1 MIDKITIQIILQ
13 YFQYL
18 EKHMMEVVDFN
29 IAKVNCKTGSIVKK
43 YTFRNVSELNK
54 FCIENGYDNDLCGYR
69 YYDEDE
75 NEWVDL
81 GEESILDLSGD
92 YFFNIINFN
101 CVYISIIPHYELAY
115 KVVNDNGRLIV
126 TEIKTH
132 NTSLPSQFYD
142 ERERIKSVIYKTLVA
157 ILIVYQHILEMKYD
171 DIDDT
176 IGDLFDLIYKYKVPA
191 VFDIVYCEED
201 SDSDSES
208 ASENEH
214 WDDSDSES
222 DSDSDS
228 DSDSEYI
235 SDTFIRWLIN
245 DDHTIPEGY
254 YTICTNIDD
263 NEDHYILTNITYPDE
278 EPDETGRMGDRLMV
292 TTEPEY
298 INGESGDLYDDKII
312 SSDKSI
318 LWYISYDS
326 ENTRSG
332 EQFMNLSTT
341 VNGKKYY
348 MSIKDSDSSR
358 KEIYLVSEK
367 DELCKFIITDID
379 TEGDVLTGNGDCEIK
394 SNGKTI
400 RAKLRLNTSTSPQ
413 YGGYGYYRFYGK
425 TSSGYSG
432 MGVPIALFRNDTGF
446 DANHTLTVN
455 YVYSTGGEVKPSVIE
470 RYTHGQSFSVET
482 PSMEGYV
489 IEADAPT
496 SGRMTQDRTITF
508 TYTEIQNILYQKITD
523 ISQLT
528 DGDYLIVYEDNSY
541 AFDGSRGTL
550 DAVNNYIDVVIDN
563 DKIELEKEEDTFYFT
578 IETTG
583 DSKSIKSES
592 GYYIGQTRDANGL
605 TSSELEIYPNTINFD
620 ADGSVNIISSKAH
633 LRFNSTSGQMRF
645 RYFKSKSY
653 TGQKAISLYKKIT

>member
-29 IAKVNCKTGSIVKK
+29 IAKVNCKTGNIVKK
-43 YTFRNVSELNK
+43 YAFKNVSELNK
-54 FCIENGYDNDLCGYR
+54 FCIDNGYDNDLCGYR

-75 NEWVDL
+75 SEWVNL

-92 YFFNIINFN
+92 YFFNIINFS

-142 ERERIKSVIYKTLVA
+142 ERERIKSVIYKTLVS
-157 ILIVYQHILEMKYD
+157 ILIVYQHTLEMKYD
-171 DIDDT
+171 DIGNT
-176 IGDLFDLIYKYKVPA
+176 IADLFDLIYKYKVPA
-191 VFDIVYCEED
+191 VFDIIYCEED

-208 ASENEH
+208 EYWN
-214 WDDSDSES
+214 DSDSES

-235 SDTFIRWLIN
+235 SDTFIRWFIN
-245 DDHTIPEGY
+245 DDRTIPEGY

-263 NEDHYILTNITYPDE
+263 NEYHYILTNITEPDE
-278 EPDETGRMGDRLMV
+278 EPDETGRMGDRLMI

-298 INGESGDLYDDKII
+298 IYGESGDLYDDKII

-326 ENTRSG
+326 ENARNG
-332 EQFMNLSTT
+332 EQFINVSTT

-348 MSIKDSDSSR
+348 MSIKDSAGSSSQ
-358 KEIYLVSEK
+358 EIYLVSEK
-367 DELCKFIITDID
+367 NELCKFIITDID

-400 RAKLRLNTSTSPQ
+400 RARLRLNTSTSPQ
-413 YGGYGYYRFYGK
+413 YGEYGYYRFYGK

-432 MGVPIALFRNDTGF
+432 MGTPIALFRNDTGF
-446 DANHTLTVN
+446 DQNQTLTVN
-455 YVYSTGGEVKPSVIE
+455 YVYSSGEEVKPSVIE

-482 PSMEGYV
+482 PSMEGYIV
-489 IEADAPT
+489 EANAPT

-508 TYTEIQNILYQKITD
+508 TYTEIQNILYQKITN
-523 ISQLT
+523 INQLT

-541 AFDGSRGTL
+541 AFDGSRGKL
-550 DAVNNYIDVVIDN
+550 DAINNYIKVVIYN
-563 DKIELEKEEDTFYFT
+563 GKISLEKEEDTFYFT
-578 IETTG
+578 IETTDNG
-583 DSKSIKSES
+583 KSIKSKN
-592 GYYIGQTRDANGL
+592 GYYIGQTSDTNGL
-605 TSSELEIYPNTINFD
+605 KSNTSTIYPNTINFN
-620 ADGSVNIISSKAH
+620 ADGTVNIISSKAH
-633 LRFNSTSGQMRF
+633 LRFNNKSDQMRF
-645 RYFKSKSY
+645 RYFKSSSY
-653 TGQKAISLYKKIT
+653 TAQKEISLYKRI

>member
-18 EKHMMEVVDFN
+18 EKHMMEVIDFN
-29 IAKVNCKTGSIVKK
+29 IAKVNCKTGNIVKK
-43 YTFRNVSELNK
+43 YAFKNVSELNK
-54 FCIENGYDNDLCGYR
+54 FCIENGYDNDLCGYS

-75 NEWVDL
+75 SEWVDL

-115 KVVNDNGRLIV
+115 KIVNDNGRLIV

-142 ERERIKSVIYKTLVA
+142 ERERIKSVIYKTLVS
-157 ILIVYQHILEMKYD
+157 ILIVYQHTLEMKYD

-208 ASENEH
+208 EH
-214 WDDSDSES
+214 WYDSDSES
-222 DSDSDS
+222 ESDSDS

-235 SDTFIRWLIN
+235 SDTFIRWFVN

-254 YTICTNIDD
+254 YAICTNIDD
-263 NEDHYILTNITYPDE
+263 NEYHYILTNITYPDE
-278 EPDETGRMGDRLMV
+278 EPDVTGKMGDRLMI

-298 INGESGDLYDDKII
+298 INGESGELYDDKII

-318 LWYISYDS
+318 LWHISYDS
-326 ENTRSG
+326 ENTISG
-332 EQFMNLSTT
+332 EPFINVSTI

-348 MSIKDSDSSR
+348 MSIKESAESTSQ
-358 KEIYLVSEK
+358 KTYLVSEK
-367 DELCKFIITDID
+367 NEFCKFIVTDID
-379 TEGDVLTGNGDCEIK
+379 TEGDILTGNGDCEIK
-394 SNGKTI
+394 SNGKSI
-400 RAKLRLNTSTSPQ
+400 RAKLRLNTSTSTQ

-455 YVYSTGGEVKPSVIE
+455 YVYSTGEEVKPSVIE
-470 RYTHGQSFSVET
+470 RYTHGQPFSVET

-489 IEADAPT
+489 VEADVPT

-508 TYTEIQNILYQKITD
+508 TYSEIQNILYQKITN

-528 DGDYLIVYEDNSY
+528 DGDYLIVYENNSC
-541 AFDGSRGTL
+541 AFDGSLVTL
-550 DAVNNYIDVVIDN
+550 DAVNNYIKVVIDN
-563 DKIELEKEEDTFYFT
+563 NKISLEKGDDTFYFT
-578 IETTG
+578 IETTDNG
-583 DSKSIKSES
+583 KSLKSKS
-592 GYYIGQTRDANGL
+592 GYYIGQTLDANGL
-605 TSSELEIYPNTINFD
+605 KSSESTIYPNTIKFA
-620 ADGSVNIISSKAH
+620 ADGSVDIVSSKAH
-633 LRFNSTSGQMRF
+633 LRFNNTSSQMRF
-645 RYFKSKSY
+645 RYYKSSSY
-653 TGQKAISLYKKIT
+653 TAQKAISLYKKI